1 MKLSFYY
8 RIFIFVI
15 TMLVWYLIY
24 LAKISDY
31 SINYEY
37 EFKALGLSL
46 TFSIV
51 LTLINQSTNSWSE
64 VGSLGRSDN
73 SAGYFSAGS
82 IALSGTLTAIRIT
95 TVGSA
100 DTFDAG
106 SINIL
111 YE

>member
-37 EFKALGLSL
+37 EFKALELSL

-51 LTLINQSTNSWSE
+51 LTLIFFYRREFYKKNIFYNNFFLITSSPI
-64 VGSLGRSDN
+64 SLLC
-73 SAGYFSAGS
+73 F
-82 IALSGTLTAIRIT
+82 IRIY
-95 TVGSA
+95 VEFFGP
-100 DTFDAG
+100 FFKF
-106 SINIL
+106 
-111 YE
+111 